1 MKRLIF
7 LTALLG
13 LGIVAVVLMIRWGL
27 ASVPAHADEPP
38 PSSTLAER
46 LTQAESLSTQNKW
59 EEALTVLREVVS
71 RKAEDPA
78 LAAEAQ
84 CRLGRY
90 RLLMALPKEAE
101 EELRAVASQF
111 PDQTEVVNWSRFFLI
126 DALAFQSNEEG
137 ALEVARA
144 LVSDQTV
151 TGLQKAWASVRL
163 GGLLSGRGQWGD
175 RAAAAT
181 YFKDAHAQAMF
192 ANLHGYPLERTRTQI
207 ARLAER
213 EGELDT
219 AIAWYRLA
227 ITSPGTLPGNESQ
240 MADEVAR
247 LYRRANR
254 PAEEEAWRV
263 YLLDPRT
270 TPDPTEP
277 ITVAVLGAA
286 PQNVIAESVAGGSDR
301 LATLGK
307 FYMSQ
312 RRLPEAQGQFE
323 QALQAAANEKQ
334 KAEALTGLAYCQR
347 RLQGGEVAL

>member
-1 MKRLIF
+1 
-7 LTALLG
+7 
-13 LGIVAVVLMIRWGL
+13 
-27 ASVPAHADEPP
+27 
-38 PSSTLAER
+38 
-46 LTQAESLSTQNKW
+46 
-59 EEALTVLREVVS
+59 
-71 RKAEDPA
+71 
-78 LAAEAQ
+78 
-84 CRLGRY
+84 
-90 RLLMALPKEAE
+90 
-101 EELRAVASQF
+101 
-111 PDQTEVVNWSRFFLI
+111 
-126 DALAFQSNEEG
+126 
-137 ALEVARA
+137 
-144 LVSDQTV
+144 
-151 TGLQKAWASVRL
+151 
-163 GGLLSGRGQWGD
+163 
-175 RAAAAT
+175 
-181 YFKDAHAQAMF
+181 MF

-347 RLQGGEVAL
+347 RLQGGEVALATAEQAVAHWLNVVETSSLDGDAHYAIEMAAATYAANAFSEKALSLLLQLKDSLSAEHSASRACFVRYRLVQEYICHGRGSDAKSLAEETLATFLDRPFRQGHSTLCGYTMVHLARLKARDGDVSGAQGLLDQLGQRWPLQFGAELAEYRESILQTAFPPAQ